1 MDLYDFIGEDMKS
14 AFKGKGKVGP
24 IKICT
29 KTISFIG
36 LLVMRGQW
44 ILIPLLIQKSSPVSC
59 LLTQEIKISTQYT
72 ARCWRKRLEKIKA
85 SFLNLRLTFANSD
98 HDMII
103 YCRVNHRLTIFKRA
117 GQPHFKSQ
125 NHSVTDRV
133 G

>member
-1 MDLYDFIGEDMKS
+1 MTDLYDFIGEDMKS

-72 ARCWRKRLEKIKA
+72 LKKTVRENKSLISKSKVDFCK
-85 SFLNLRLTFANSD
+85 LR
-98 HDMII
+98 
-103 YCRVNHRLTIFKRA
+103 
-117 GQPHFKSQ
+117 P
-125 NHSVTDRV
+125 
-133 G
+133 